1 MPYKGRIALYLRAE
15 NNVVLLAANTLKVL
29 IFLY

>member
-1 MPYKGRIALYLRAE
+1 MPYKGILYLRAE
-15 NNVVLLAANTLKVL
+15 NNVVLLAANTLKVF